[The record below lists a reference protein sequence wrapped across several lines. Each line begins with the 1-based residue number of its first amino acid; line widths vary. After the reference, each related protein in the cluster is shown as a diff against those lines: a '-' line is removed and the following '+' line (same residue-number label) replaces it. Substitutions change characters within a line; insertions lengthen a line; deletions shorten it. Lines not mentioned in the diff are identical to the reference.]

1 VIRGVRRSV
10 WVLRGVA
17 ALGPMVAL
25 WAAAP
30 EGHVPQAWVVA
41 VVALLSVGY
50 AVRPEHFVG
59 STVLVV
65 VLVWWT
71 INVRAEMPTGALVA
85 AAAVLAAHVAGVLL
99 GYGPSQMAVDPE
111 LVVIWVVRSV
121 LVWLAAPAV
130 WFAARVYNGQA
141 TPTSFWLAGLATA
154 LVGAVVAA
162 VVVPARDLGTRP

>member
-1 VIRGVRRSV
+1 MIRGVRPSV
-10 WVLRGVA
+10 WVLRVVA
-17 ALGPMVAL
+17 ALGPLVAI

-30 EGHVPQAWVVA
+30 EGYVPRAWVVA
-41 VVALLSVGY
+41 VVALLSLGY

-59 STVLVV
+59 SIVLAV

-71 INVRAEMPTGALVA
+71 TNMSSAMPAGALLA
-85 AAAVLAAHVAGVLL
+85 AAAMLAAHVAGVLL
-99 GYGPSQMAVDPE
+99 GYGPPEMAVDPE
-111 LVVIWVVRSV
+111 LAVLWVVRAA

-130 WFAARVYNGQA
+130 WFAARVYDGHA

-162 VVVPARDLGTRP
+162 VVVPAREIGPRS

>member
-1 VIRGVRRSV
+1 MIRGVRRSV
-10 WVLRGVA
+10 WVLRAVA
-17 ALGPMVAL
+17 AVGPMVAL

-41 VVALLSVGY
+41 VVALLSLGY

-59 STVLVV
+59 SIVLGV

-71 INVRAEMPTGALVA
+71 TDVRTDLPDGTLVA

-99 GYGPSQMAVDPE
+99 GYGPPQMAVDPE
-111 LVVIWVVRSV
+111 LVVIWTVRSA

-130 WFAARVYNGQA
+130 WFAARVYDGHA

-162 VVVPARDLGTRP
+162 VVVPAREIAAGR